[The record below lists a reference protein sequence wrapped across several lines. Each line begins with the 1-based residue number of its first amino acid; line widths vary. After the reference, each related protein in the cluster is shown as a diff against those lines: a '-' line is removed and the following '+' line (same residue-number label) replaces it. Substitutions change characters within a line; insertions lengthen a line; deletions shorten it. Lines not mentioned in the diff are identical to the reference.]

1 MTVPILDAGRWERAQ
16 ELARAWTVAGTIP
29 ALTMVTGTRQ
39 QLVGPV
45 HFGLLS
51 ATETV
56 PLPASPL
63 YLIASITKP
72 LVAMAA
78 LTLME
83 RGELALADRVV
94 DFLPEFGKQGKYGV
108 EVRHLLT
115 HTSGLPDMLPNNR
128 ELRAA
133 HAPLAEFVT
142 ETCQHGLAFPP
153 GRGVQYQSMGFAIL
167 GEIIARVS
175 GRSCAE
181 LLQTEVFAPLGMT
194 DSVLGAPDE
203 WFKATSSPLNRLV
216 EVRLPQEQSTTTDWH
231 WNSRYWRQ
239 LGAPWGGLLTTADD
253 LAKLAQTLLRDGRSA
268 EGQAV
273 WSPATTEA
281 ATRNQL
287 AAMREVP
294 EDERRCRPWGL
305 GWRLNWPAH
314 SANFGDLLSPAS
326 YGHWGATGTVLWI
339 DPARGVFAV
348 ILTTQPQ
355 EPAGGLLA
363 KLSNVLASAW
373 T

>member
-1 MTVPILDAGRWERAQ
+1 MTVSILDAERWQRVLD
-16 ELARAWTVAGTIP
+16 LAHNWTADGTIP
-29 ALTMVTGTRQ
+29 AVTIVTGTRR

-45 HFGLLS
+45 SFGSLS
-51 ATETV
+51 ATERV
-56 PLPASPL
+56 PLPSTPL
-63 YLIASITKP
+63 FLIASITKP
-72 LVAMAA
+72 LVALAA
-78 LTLME
+78 LTLIE
-83 RGELALADRVV
+83 RGRLALADRVV
-94 DFLPEFGKQGKYGV
+94 DFLPEFGQQGKYGV

-133 HAPLAEFVT
+133 HVPLTEFVA
-142 ETCQHGLAFPP
+142 ETCRHGLAFPP
-153 GRGVQYQSMGFAIL
+153 GRGVAYQSMGFAIL
-167 GEIIARVS
+167 GEIIARIC

-181 LLQTEVFAPLGMT
+181 FLQTEMFAPLGMT
-194 DSVLGAPDE
+194 DSVLGAPDD
-203 WFKATSSPLNRLV
+203 WFERADSPLSRLA
-216 EVRLPQEQSTTTDWH
+216 EVRLPKEQSTATDWH

-253 LAKLAQTLLRDGRSA
+253 LAKLAQCLLRGGRTES
-268 EGQAV
+268 GAV
-273 WSPATTEA
+273 LWSPAALAA

-314 SANFGDLLSPAS
+314 SANFGDLLGPAT

-339 DPARGVFAV
+339 DPERELFAAV
-348 ILTTQPQ
+348 LSTQPQ
-355 EPAGGLLA
+355 EPGGGLLA
-363 KLSNVLASAW
+363 KLSNAIIASW